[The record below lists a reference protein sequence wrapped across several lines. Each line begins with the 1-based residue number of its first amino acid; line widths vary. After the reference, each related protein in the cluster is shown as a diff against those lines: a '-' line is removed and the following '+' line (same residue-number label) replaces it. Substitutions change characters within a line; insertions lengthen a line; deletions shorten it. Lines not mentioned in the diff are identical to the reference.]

1 MVFIQNELVRDL
13 IATCLK
19 VLYNMFKAI
28 FFQLQTTSEQQYIL
42 KCLALM
48 WNIMLPTSKFFSQTE
63 LPYQKGKVI
72 YLFHAKIV
80 LYKNSI
86 KLFSLN
92 HLFFKL
98 YENII
103 KNLILKYQLTNKSLA
118 CHFYLTFKNTIYG
131 SLATGI

>member
-1 MVFIQNELVRDL
+1 
-13 IATCLK
+13 
-19 VLYNMFKAI
+19 
-28 FFQLQTTSEQQYIL
+28 
-42 KCLALM
+42 
-48 WNIMLPTSKFFSQTE
+48 MLPTSKFLSQKE

-92 HLFFKL
+92 HLPFKL

-103 KNLILKYQLTNKSLA
+103 KALILKYQLTNKSLA
-118 CHFYLTFKNTIYG
+118 CNFYLTFKNTIYG